1 MARLSPSRILSYDV
15 LVDILT
21 HQKDPATSF
30 ESHLANMGE
39 VKRIDRN
46 LAFEI
51 IYGSL
56 RSWGKLYWIL
66 QQYSKRNLDNS
77 NEVVKVALVAGTFQ
91 IYYLSRVPNR
101 AVVNESAEYA
111 RIKKQEAA
119 VPYING
125 ILRQISKK
133 ARRFPKPDQ
142 QTHPVQYLSTQFSCP
157 EWIVSR
163 WLERFTFDK
172 LEKLLRASCG
182 KPPVTVRLNLLA
194 GPKNPKFHRL
204 IVKHEK
210 SPPYK
215 RPLTGCYQLR
225 RLPDFNSGTLF
236 HEGLITIQDES
247 SQIVGYLVNPQPEDF
262 IVDACAGPG
271 GKITHIYEISA
282 YNHLFGHDQE
292 MAEDAEKE
300 VENQGENHENEP
312 EEFTDQDLEVDDMSG
327 NKNKEDSDADKIHD
341 DRRSAND
348 PNTVIE
354 AFRQNQKTIASD
366 YEASQ
371 SNAHHTKP
379 CLPRMVAIE
388 KSSASY
394 QKMMENMTRLRV
406 QGVSCFLDD
415 FLHFQPKTPPNKILL
430 DAPCSGLGVLRRHPE
445 GKLFKKEPI
454 IGRMVSKQR
463 ELLIHAVD
471 ILAEGGELIYSVCS
485 FELEETREQKD
496 WLLQTYPD
504 RLSVMPLAPRI
515 QGYYKRFITKDQL
528 LMIYSGLSDGMDGF
542 SAFIVKKLS

>member
-15 LVDILT
+15 LVDILV

-30 ESHLANMGE
+30 EWHLANMGE

-56 RSWGKLYWIL
+56 RWWGKLYWIL

-77 NEVVKVALVAGTFQ
+77 HEVVKVALVAGTFQ

-101 AVVNESAEYA
+101 AIVNESAEYA

-125 ILRQISKK
+125 ILRQISTK
-133 ARRFPKPDQ
+133 ARYFPKPNQ
-142 QTHPVQYLSTQFSCP
+142 QTHPVQYLSCQFACP

-163 WLERFTFDK
+163 WLERFNFDK
-172 LEKLLRASCG
+172 LEKLLKASCG
-182 KPPVTVRLNLLA
+182 KPPVTVRMNLLT
-194 GPKNPKFHRL
+194 GTKNPKLHRL

-210 SPPYK
+210 SQPYK
-215 RPLTGCYQLR
+215 RPLTGCYQLH
-225 RLPDFNSGTLF
+225 RLPDFDSGTLF

-247 SQIVGYLVNPQPEDF
+247 SQIVGYLVSPQPEDF

-271 GKITHIYEISA
+271 GKITHIYEIAA
-282 YNHLFGHDQE
+282 YNHLFGHDQDRDENAEEEAENLE
-292 MAEDAEKE
+292 MED
-300 VENQGENHENEP
+300 P
-312 EEFTDQDLEVDDMSG
+312 LD
-327 NKNKEDSDADKIHD
+327 EDSDADEPRNNK
-341 DRRSAND
+341 RSADD

-354 AFRQNQKTIASD
+354 EFRQNQQTIASD

-371 SNAHHTKP
+371 SKADHTKP

-388 KSSASY
+388 KSPASY

-406 QGVSCFLDD
+406 QGVSCFLED

-445 GKLFKKEPI
+445 GKLFKKEPL
-454 IGRMVSKQR
+454 IGRMVNKQR
-463 ELLIHAVD
+463 ELLTHAVD

-504 RLSVMPLAPRI
+504 QLSVVPLAPRL

-542 SAFIVKKLS
+542 SAFIVKKLL